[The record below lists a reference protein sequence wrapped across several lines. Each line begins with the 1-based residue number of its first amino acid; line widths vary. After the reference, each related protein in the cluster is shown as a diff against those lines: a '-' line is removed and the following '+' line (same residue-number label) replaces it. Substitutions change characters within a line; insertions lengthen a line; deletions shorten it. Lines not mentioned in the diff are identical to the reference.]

1 MNHEE
6 QNRKEKGLQEVALE
20 SSSEDGNKPLTQARN
35 HYQSFQNPFSQ
46 HDDTETRLQ
55 NTLNQHRNAM
65 PIGNMQEDAEAS
77 NQDHG
82 ENTLNQSE
90 TEDGQ
95 FESTTEDEQEET
107 ENEGIFSSMDGL
119 MPKKLSQRILE
130 FTGIFPEYITDNPIL
145 SRLIMSAFPF
155 VIIVFLI
162 LIVIIPLGAGK
173 DENGLNEMAT
183 YLSYGVV
190 ETDEGPKESLME
202 YLKRGGWCN
211 DTDDCVAY
219 NFFVQFRDRI
229 EKDLQES
236 SGCNTLDLK
245 NTSALIGVMFYNR
258 STDELLSSEIVD
270 NALFNHY
277 LEEMDYLVEAMLSGD
292 DNELDDGLEDEINDE
307 TFCHSIPLDHFKEEI
322 IRDGGYIDEF
332 REDLGTGLSY
342 EEKAIIYE
350 KMITESGNIEIN
362 SGIIYT
368 ECSGITVVDQSNNI
382 IGTYSLEDYVAG
394 VVTAEL
400 PKEFPMESQKALAVA
415 ARTYVLS
422 STNYCQS
429 SIESSSNRQNFTS
442 NISDVAREATN
453 TTAGQVLVDG
463 SGKVFLS
470 EYDSWD
476 CSGQNTCTY
485 NRLPSR
491 ETHTVTI
498 TDPET
503 YLRWAAGGHGNGMS
517 QVAAADMASSGK
529 NYQEILSFFYSDE
542 VKISNLTAMS
552 GSTSGMMQGIRYT
565 STAPLHSN
573 ATDLRNSGF
582 YPNIGRLMGQCVWY
596 AKNRAQEILYYS
608 NMPDDL
614 KQRAISSIKNTLGNG
629 EAWYRNPDGTIFA
642 KSTDVNQ
649 PRAGAIVSWSGGL
662 SACSPACGHVAII
675 ESVNAD
681 GTVTISEGWKN
692 GSWNSSSWSTVGY
705 QTVTRSIDYI
715 KQHRNSSGDV
725 YTFNGYVYLLG

>member
-20 SSSEDGNKPLTQARN
+20 SSSEDGNNPLTQARN

-46 HDDTETRLQ
+46 HDDTKNRLQ

-119 MPKKLSQRILE
+119 MPKRLSQRILE

-190 ETDEGPKESLME
+190 ETDEGPKESLMK
-202 YLKRGGWCN
+202 YLKRGGWCD

-219 NFFVQFRDRI
+219 NFFTEFRDRI
-229 EKDLQES
+229 EKELQES

-258 STDELLSSEIVD
+258 STDELLSSEVVD
-270 NALFNHY
+270 NALFNRY

-292 DNELDDGLEDEINDE
+292 GNELEDGLDDEINDE

-322 IRDGGYIDEF
+322 IRPGGYIDEF
-332 REDLGTGLSY
+332 RRDLGTGLSY

-350 KMITESGNIEIN
+350 KMITESSNIEIN

-394 VVTAEL
+394 VVAAEMY
-400 PKEFPMESQKALAVA
+400 EDFPIESKKALAVA
-415 ARTYVLS
+415 ARTYVLN
-422 STNYCQS
+422 STNYCQR
-429 SIESSSNRQNFTS
+429 SIESSSYRQNFTS
-442 NISDVAREATN
+442 NISVTAREAAN
-453 TTAGQVLVDG
+453 ATAGQVLVDS
-463 SGKVFLS
+463 SGKVFS
-470 EYDSWD
+470 SQYDSWD
-476 CSGQNTCTY
+476 CPGQNTCTY
-485 NRLPSR
+485 KRLPNG
-491 ETHTVTI
+491 EEHQVTI
-498 TDPET
+498 TDK
-503 YLRWAAGGHGNGMS
+503 YLGRADGGHGNGMS

-542 VKISNLTAMS
+542 VKISNLTVGIGVNSAISAGFRMRTIRPTES
-552 GSTSGMMQGIRYT
+552 GIGNQFYFTT
-565 STAPLHSN
+565 NN
-573 ATDLRNSGF
+573 ALF
-582 YPNIGRLMGQCVWY
+582 AQYKGQCTWY
-596 AKNRAQEILYYS
+596 AYGRANEILNDAGS
-608 NMPDDL
+608 NL
-614 KQRAISSIKNTLGNG
+614 KWTIARNAGKWYQLNLSNGVNGFKSSNDYRKPKVGSIVVWKNGDK
-629 EAWYRNPDGTIFA
+629 P
-642 KSTDVNQ
+642 
-649 PRAGAIVSWSGGL
+649 
-662 SACSPACGHVAII
+662 GHVAIVEAI
-675 ESVNAD
+675 NAD
-681 GTVTISEGWKN
+681 GTVTISEGNISGVRNMLTNPYGWQSVKLSLN
-692 GSWNSSSWSTVGY
+692 
-705 QTVTRSIDYI
+705 QIKTRWTT
-715 KQHRNSSGDV
+715 
-725 YTFNGYVYLLG
+725 YTFAGYIYLLE